1 MPSAEQ
7 PVTKLGG
14 GINQIGGRAY
24 NERLVLSLIRIE
36 GQAPKAELARMTG
49 LSAQTLTLI
58 VNRLEA
64 DGLVTRRPPR
74 RGKVGQ
80 PSVPYTLNPDAA
92 FSFGLKIGRR
102 SVELVLADFLG
113 RIRTRAREDY
123 EYPRPDQV
131 FSFVSEHTRRMRRNL
146 SRAVRTRIVGIGVAM
161 PFEIWNWQDHI
172 PQASGALDTWRE
184 LDVERKVAAL
194 TRLPAI
200 LANDATAA
208 CAAEILNAEHD
219 ARTDFAYLFVGW
231 FIGGGIV
238 LNGSLYPGGQGNAGA
253 FGSMLVSSNRGRPVQ
268 LLRRASL
275 HVLEEML
282 HAQGLDP
289 NGLWTIAAQEAA
301 FRRTVRR
308 WIRQAGRSIA
318 EAIVN
323 ASSVI
328 DFQAVVIDGA
338 MPEELRD
345 SLVGEVRQACSS
357 FDRRGLSDLDVV
369 PGNVGADARATGA
382 AMLPILTN
390 FTRDREVLFKD
401 LSGP

>member
-1 MPSAEQ
+1 
-7 PVTKLGG
+7 
-14 GINQIGGRAY
+14 
-24 NERLVLSLIRIE
+24 
-36 GQAPKAELARMTG
+36 
-49 LSAQTLTLI
+49 
-58 VNRLEA
+58 
-64 DGLVTRRPPR
+64 
-74 RGKVGQ
+74 
-80 PSVPYTLNPDAA
+80 
-92 FSFGLKIGRR
+92 
-102 SVELVLADFLG
+102 
-113 RIRTRAREDY
+113 
-123 EYPRPDQV
+123 
-131 FSFVSEHTRRMRRNL
+131 
-146 SRAVRTRIVGIGVAM
+146 
-161 PFEIWNWQDHI
+161 
-172 PQASGALDTWRE
+172 
-184 LDVERKVAAL
+184 
-194 TRLPAI
+194 
-200 LANDATAA
+200 
-208 CAAEILNAEHD
+208 
-219 ARTDFAYLFVGW
+219 
-231 FIGGGIV
+231 
-238 LNGSLYPGGQGNAGA
+238 
-253 FGSMLVSSNRGRPVQ
+253 MLVSSNRGRPVQ

-308 WIRQAGRSIA
+308 WSRQAGRSIA

-338 MPEELRD
+338 MPGELRD

-357 FDRRGLSDLDVV
+357 LDRRGLSDLDVV

>member
-1 MPSAEQ
+1 MPSVEQ
-7 PVTKLGG
+7 PVSRLGG

-24 NERLVLSLIRIE
+24 NERLVLSLIRVE

-64 DGLVTRRPPR
+64 DGLVARQPPR
-74 RGKVGQ
+74 KGKVGQ
-80 PSVPYTLNPDAA
+80 PSVPYTLNPEAA

-102 SVELVLADFLG
+102 SVELVLTDFLG
-113 RIRTRAREDY
+113 RLRARAREDY

-131 FSFVSEHTRRMRRNL
+131 FSFVSEHARRMRRSL
-146 SRAVRTRIVGIGVAM
+146 SGRARTRIVGIGVAM
-161 PFEIWNWQDHI
+161 PFEIWNWQGRVPHT
-172 PQASGALDTWRE
+172 SEALNAWRE
-184 LDVERKVAAL
+184 LDVERNVATL

-208 CAAEILNAEHD
+208 CAAEILNAERD

-238 LNGSLYPGGQGNAGA
+238 LNGSLYPGGRGNAGA
-253 FGSMLVSSNRGRPVQ
+253 LGSMLVSSNRGPVQ
-268 LLRRASL
+268 LLDRASL
-275 HVLEEML
+275 HVLEGML
-282 HAQGLDP
+282 DAKGFDP
-289 NGLWTIAAQEAA
+289 RSLPAVAEQEAG
-301 FRRTVRR
+301 FRRTVKH
-308 WIRQAGRSIA
+308 WNRQAGRSIA

-338 MPEELRD
+338 MPAELRD
-345 SLVGEVRQACSS
+345 SLVAEVRRAYSNL
-357 FDRRGLSDLDVV
+357 DRRGLSDLDII
-369 PGNVGADARATGA
+369 PGNVGAGARAAGA
-382 AMLPILTN
+382 AMLPILAN

-401 LSGP
+401 VSRP